1 MHRRLT
7 AAVSAMASVALIV
20 TLVGCAQADDGAG
33 QALSIV
39 ASTNVYADI
48 ARQVAGIGVEVTA
61 IIDSAAKDPHEYE
74 ASAQDQLAVS
84 KADLLIGNGGG
95 YDAFFEILISASGN
109 VGAPVLTAVDI
120 PGGTAVDIPGGEVGS
135 AASQLNEHVWY
146 DFGRMQN
153 LAGEIAARLSEL
165 DPAGADGYQANAAQ
179 FGAAIADLVV
189 QRTELAGHVDGMSV
203 AVTEALPLYLLDALG
218 LVNLTPAEFSA
229 AIEEGIDAPADAMR
243 MMLALLSERT
253 VDGLVVNAQTAGAQ
267 TDALKSE
274 AERNGIPVIAMTET
288 LPDGRDYQTWMAA
301 NLLGI
306 GTALEQ

>member
-1 MHRRLT
+1 MHRHLT
-7 AAVSAMASVALIV
+7 APVSAMASVALIV
-20 TLVGCAQADDGAG
+20 ALVGCAQADNGAG
-33 QALSIV
+33 QGLSIV
-39 ASTNVYADI
+39 ASTDVYADI
-48 ARQVAGIGVEVTA
+48 ARQVAGAGVEVTA

-84 KADLLIGNGGG
+84 KAELLIGNGGG

-109 VGAPVLTAVDI
+109 VAAPVLTVVDI
-120 PGGTAVDIPGGEVGS
+120 PGREVGP
-135 AASQLNEHVWY
+135 AVGQLNEHVWY
-146 DFGRMQN
+146 DFERMQN
-153 LAGEIAARLSEL
+153 LAGEIATRLSEL
-165 DPAGADGYQANAAQ
+165 DPGGADDYQANAAR

-229 AIEEGIDAPADAMR
+229 AIEEGIDAPAAAMR
-243 MMLALLSERT
+243 MMLALLSERS

-267 TDALKSE
+267 TDALMSE

>member
-135 AASQLNEHVWY
+135 AAGQLNEHVWY

-229 AIEEGIDAPADAMR
+229 AIEEGIDAPAAAMR
-243 MMLALLSERT
+243 MMLALLSERS

-267 TDALKSE
+267 TDALMSE

-306 GTALEQ
+306 CTALEQ